1 LKGIV
6 GPDAL
11 VNLRRQGGSP
21 LVIGHRGAAAIAPE
35 NTIEALQAA
44 VDAGAQ
50 LVEFDIGPDLRLA
63 HSDRELPETAV
74 SLDEALEFLR
84 KHALGVQLDLKRPGY
99 EPAVVDA
106 LRRHG
111 LDERAVISTAYAVSG
126 RRLAALAPALSR
138 AIGYP
143 RDSFGIARFR
153 WPAGLTRAGAAALR
167 QAMPLRV
174 PVLMRLARANALS
187 LHHSLC
193 SRAAIRAAHALG
205 APVLAWT
212 ANDPATV
219 LRLEALGVDAIVSDD
234 PGMALRTLAT
244 LRPQ

>member
-1 LKGIV
+1 MKGIV
-6 GPDAL
+6 GRDAL
-11 VNLRRQGGSP
+11 VNLRRGPGSP

-63 HSDRELPETAV
+63 HSAREVPETVV

-84 KHALGVQLDLKRPGY
+84 AHSLGVQLDLKRPGY
-99 EPAVVDA
+99 EAAVVEA

-111 LDERAVISTAYAVSG
+111 LEERSIISTAYAVSG
-126 RRLAALAPALSR
+126 RRLAVLAPTVSR

-153 WPAGLTRAGAAALR
+153 WPAGLTRLGAAALR

-174 PVLMRLARANALS
+174 PVLIRLARANTLS

-193 SRAAIRAAHALG
+193 SRAAVRAAHALG

-212 ANDPATV
+212 ADDPATV
-219 LRLEALGVDAIVSDD
+219 LRLDALGVDAIVSDD
-234 PGMALRTLAT
+234 PGMALRALAT